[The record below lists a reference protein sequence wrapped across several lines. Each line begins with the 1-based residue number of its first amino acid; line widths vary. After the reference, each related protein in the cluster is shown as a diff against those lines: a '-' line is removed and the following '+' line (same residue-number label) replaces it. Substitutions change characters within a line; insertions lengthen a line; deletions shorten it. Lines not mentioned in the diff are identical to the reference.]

1 MSGAILTLLHL
12 AFTLTGGLELLEV
25 KVADYFHNKR
35 PDSTTLYNKLTVVEI
50 SDFCIE
56 RVGQWPWPRETQ
68 AKLIDAV
75 SERGAKVIG
84 LDFLYIEPSPK
95 AKDDEALEKSIEKAG
110 NVFLAAEIKSAR
122 DIGEYVGDFRSPFLV
137 QKPLS
142 RFERA
147 AKGLGLV
154 NVDFV
159 HDNVDGIV
167 RRLPLAKKDDKG
179 KYLPSLSLALASAY
193 QDTTPIYLDNG
204 GIRFPS
210 QAYTIPTF
218 TSRFKPKVDDPRVEK
233 TRFERSAYINYDKL
247 MQEGNVTQILASDLL
262 VGSEPVDRHHF
273 EGRVV
278 LIGVNHSGLD
288 LKLTP
293 YGQIPGVYVQA
304 NLVRN
309 ILERSFFRRITPL
322 WLALMVL
329 LTGAL
334 SILIVLSFSVVPAVL
349 VTLIFAS
356 FFTLLSYGLFVHRLY
371 LLDVVPVVTLALTI
385 VVLLEL
391 IQATLS
397 LRRRMRN
404 LQNLYELGRIFNAV
418 LNLSE
423 LAELVLKTY
432 VEMTGATGAILMTQ
446 VEGGDAM
453 EIEQEGTLPD
463 WLVVSLGRKKNQRE
477 IIDDLGNNP
486 RIVPIEQLKTIEYER
501 FGKEQV
507 VFSPLVYHDGATGWV
522 CLSGDNLS
530 GSLLDN
536 EEKDYWLALSSI
548 VRTALE
554 NARLYKLATVDGL
567 TSLYVRHF
575 FDIAMEREF
584 RRALRYSAPMAMLIT
599 DVDKFKNFND
609 TYGHQMGDRV
619 LRMVAAECKN
629 CVRNVDIPARYG
641 GEEFAIILPDTNIEG
656 AKLTAERIRSHIEA
670 LRIEHHGEIIT
681 ITISIGIASSEISR
695 ARTMKQFIEEADKAL
710 YRAKEDGRNRVRLY
724 DAYIDDGIKEEAPQK
739 SEDQEETD
747 EKDSAVAEEA
757 PPYGKERRSSR
768 KSK

>member
-1 MSGAILTLLHL
+1 MTLLHL
-12 AFTLTGGLELLEV
+12 ALTFSGVLELLEV

-35 PDSTTLYNKLTVVEI
+35 PASIQLYNKLTVVEV

-56 RVGQWPWPRETQ
+56 RVGQWPWPRSTQ
-68 AKLIDAV
+68 AKLIKEV
-75 SERGAKVIG
+75 SSRGAKVIG
-84 LDFLYIEPSPK
+84 LDFLYIEPSPNE
-95 AKDDEALEKSIEKAG
+95 KDDLALKEAMEKAG

-137 QKPLS
+137 QKPLPI
-142 RFERA
+142 FEKA

-167 RRLPLAKKDDKG
+167 RRLPLAKKDTNG
-179 KYLPSLSLALASAY
+179 KFMPSLSLALASAY
-193 QDTTPIYLDNG
+193 QDTTPAYLDDG

-218 TSRFKPKVDDPRVEK
+218 PSRFRPKRDDPRVEK
-233 TRFERSAYINYDKL
+233 TRFERSAYINYDEQ

-262 VGSEPVDRHHF
+262 VGSEPVSRHHF

-309 ILERSFFRRITPL
+309 ILERTFLERISPL
-322 WLALMVL
+322 SLALL
-329 LTGAL
+329 ILATGAL
-334 SILIVLSFSVVPAVL
+334 AVFVVLSFSVVPAVL
-349 VTLIFAS
+349 L
-356 FFTLLSYGLFVHRLY
+356 TLLFVLLYTLAAYGLFVHKLY
-371 LLDVVPVVTLALTI
+371 LLDVVPVVTLALLI

-391 IQATLS
+391 LQATLS

-404 LQNLYELGRIFNAV
+404 LQHLYELGRVFNAV
-418 LNLSE
+418 LNLGE

-432 VEMTGATGAILMTQ
+432 LEHTGASGAILMTQ

-463 WLVVSLGRKKNQRE
+463 WLIVSLGRKKNQRE
-477 IIDDLGNNP
+477 IINDLGNRP
-486 RIVPIEQLKTIEYER
+486 RIVPIEDLKSMEYER
-501 FGKEQV
+501 FGDEQV
-507 VFSPLVYHDGATGWV
+507 IFTPLVYHDGATGWI
-522 CLSGDNLS
+522 CLSGNNLS
-530 GSLLDN
+530 PSLLDN
-536 EEKDYWLALSSI
+536 DEKDYWLALSSI

-584 RRALRYSAPMAMLIT
+584 RRALRYSAPMALLIT

-629 CVRNVDIPARYG
+629 CVRNVDIAARYG

-656 AKLTAERIRSHIEA
+656 AKLTAERIRSRIEG
-670 LRIEHHGEIIT
+670 LRIEHHGETIT
-681 ITISIGIASSEISR
+681 ITISIGIASSEVSD
-695 ARTMKQFIEEADKAL
+695 ARTMKQFIEEADRAL
-710 YRAKEDGRNRVRLY
+710 YRAKGDGRNRVRLY
-724 DAYIDDGIKEEAPQK
+724 DAALDGGTKTEEPKKEEASP
-739 SEDQEETD
+739 D
-747 EKDSAVAEEA
+747 
-757 PPYGKERRSSR
+757 GKERRNRR
-768 KSK
+768 KSE